1 MTEEAISEASL
12 DDASFHQSEAMDNRT
27 ELQALFDNPPYAYQE
42 RVCNEVLAGRNVI
55 LRAPTGAGKT
65 EAALGPY
72 LLARQREIKN
82 CSQNADKHFP
92 RRCILASP
100 MRTLAKDLHKRAK
113 KVNEDSA
120 LGLDVR
126 LHTGENP
133 EALQLEGDIVITTV
147 DQLLSNY
154 LHVPYSTNWGGRNI
168 GAGGVIASYVVLD
181 EFHLFDPERAFRTA
195 LAMATALKGV
205 TPFLFMTATFSEELT
220 QKLAAETGAVV
231 ISPTPGELATMHSQ
245 QKTRTLRRV
254 EATLSARE
262 VVGAHGRRSIATA
275 NTVDRVQTLYA
286 DLQRLQAGEAL
297 NEDEHALHR
306 QLQGVTLEM
315 LHSRYFP
322 THRNKREERLAELLG
337 EDSEENVILVASQ
350 AVEVGLNISSEQLHT
365 EVCPANSLLQRAGR
379 NARFAGEHGV
389 VSVYAL
395 PTDEKGEWQTLP
407 YKGQEKVI
415 RATWEALEH
424 LPEPMTTDAEK
435 ALIDAVHTPGDA
447 ENWRRYKGEFDNIF
461 LPRIIDA
468 QKGERSKRPDLIRDI
483 QNVSLLL
490 HDQDGDLQTWDEV
503 NRHERIGVSWV
514 NFTVLENNRDKEC
527 LDFDST
533 VDWLAKVPRE
543 MEREKDRAEDIRQ
556 PTLLSWVA
564 VTSPDQLKNET
575 LVLVNPK
582 FVFYN
587 RQEGFR
593 WEAPDGRTLGIA
605 EADKPPIH
613 PRRNAGDHPDYWYT
627 YETYQEHI
635 ERVLDASRRVAHDVW
650 HICPKVNTK
659 FGLPDG
665 TMELALK
672 AAIAGHDIGKLSV
685 GWQAWTRAWQ
695 AEQVSAYTGWL
706 WGDAERKF
714 KARAQNRGE
723 YCAHTDYHPAHDK
736 ERNRKMGPRPPHAGE
751 SAAVVDECLG
761 DYLMDM
767 LGEDQGLSVLK
778 GILGA
783 IRRHHGANATGAIK
797 AWELDSG
804 AAKEAQRVFQQLTGV
819 SLNSVRLGELQH
831 QGIEAVTE
839 PELPTPDDDL
849 AWMVY
854 TLASRALRLGDTRS
868 FELFR
873 QKEAIS

>member
-1 MTEEAISEASL
+1 MTEAAIFAASL
-12 DDASFHQSEAMDNRT
+12 YDAFFDQSEVMDNRA
-27 ELQALFDNPPYAYQE
+27 ELQALFDNPPYTYQE
-42 RVCNEVLAGRNVI
+42 RVCAELLAGRNVI

-72 LLARQREIKN
+72 LLARQRED
-82 CSQNADKHFP
+82 QQFP
-92 RRCILASP
+92 RRCIFASP
-100 MRTLAKDLHKRAK
+100 MRTLAKDLHKRANK
-113 KVNEDSA
+113 INEDNN

-126 LHTGENP
+126 LHTGEDP
-133 EALQLEGDIVITTV
+133 TSPQLEGDIIITTV

-154 LHVPYSTNWGGRNI
+154 LHVPYSTSWGGRNI

-195 LAMATALKGV
+195 LAMATALKGI

-231 ISPTPGELATMHSQ
+231 ISPTPDELATMHSQ
-245 QKTRTLRRV
+245 QKTRTFVQVDALLT
-254 EATLSARE
+254 AQA
-262 VVGAHGRRSIATA
+262 VVRAHGRRSIAIA
-275 NTVDRVQTLYA
+275 NTVDRVQALYA
-286 DLQRLQAGEAL
+286 DLQRLQAGQEL
-297 NEDEHALHR
+297 GEGEQELHER
-306 QLQGVTLEM
+306 LRGVTLEM

-322 THRNKREERLAELLG
+322 AHRNERETRLAELLG
-337 EDSEENVILVASQ
+337 EEAAKTESTTNVILVASQ

-365 EVCPANSLLQRAGR
+365 EICPANSLLQRAGR
-379 NARFAGEHGV
+379 NARFAKEHGV

-395 PTDEKGEWQTLP
+395 PTDEKGEWKILP

-447 ENWRRYKGEFDNIF
+447 ENWRGYEAVRHSTFRDKMLLAFEGD
-461 LPRIIDA
+461 
-468 QKGERSKRPDLIRDI
+468 RSKRPDLIRDI

-490 HDQDGDLQTWDEV
+490 HDKDAELQTWDEV
-503 NRHERIGVSWV
+503 NRHERIGVTWV
-514 NFTVLENNRDKEC
+514 NFAVLEANREH
-527 LDFDST
+527 LISDFDSS

-543 MEREKDRAEDIRQ
+543 VEREKARAEDIRQ
-556 PTLLSWVA
+556 PTLLDWVA
-564 VTSPDQLKNET
+564 VTSPDQLKHET

-593 WEAPDGRTLGIA
+593 WEAPDGSTLGIA
-605 EADKPPIH
+605 ETDRPPVH
-613 PRRNAGDHPDYWYT
+613 PRRGATDRPDYWYT

-635 ERVLDASRRVAHDVW
+635 ERVLDASKRVAHDVW
-650 HICPKVNTK
+650 HICFKVDRK
-659 FGLPDG
+659 FELPDG
-665 TMELALK
+665 TIELALK
-672 AAIAGHDIGKLSV
+672 VAIAGHDIGKLSV
-685 GWQAWTRAWQ
+685 GWQKWTRTWQ
-695 AEQVSAYTGWL
+695 AEQVRAYTGWL
-706 WGDAERKF
+706 WNDAERKF
-714 KARAQNRGE
+714 KARAQGKGE

-736 ERNRKMGPRPPHAGE
+736 ARNRKMGPRPPHAGE

-761 DYLMDM
+761 GVLMDT
-767 LGEDQGLSVLK
+767 LGDEKGLAVLK

-797 AWELDSG
+797 DWKLDNG
-804 AAKEAQRVFQQLTGV
+804 AADEAQRVFKLLAGTALDSERLDEMQQ
-819 SLNSVRLGELQH
+819 H
-831 QGIEAVTE
+831 GIEAVTE
-839 PELPTPDDDL
+839 PELPTPDDNL

-854 TLASRALRLGDTRS
+854 TLTSRALRLGDTRS

-873 QKEAIS
+873 QKEATT